1 MNVIPTLSLDGCIA
15 TSDIKI
21 VKIFEHFLA
30 SEKDQSNIFNGYI
43 ASLKFILDEYSNAN
57 DIEEGITLTLTGLY
71 NRYFDSVDVEVNVD
85 DNDDKE
91 STYNISIDIDV
102 MDEYGNKYSLSRSLE
117 NINSEVYSFDE
128 QVSELYK

>member
-1 MNVIPTLSLDGCIA
+1 MKVIPTLSLDGCIA

>member
-1 MNVIPTLSLDGCIA
+1 MKVIPTLSLDGCVA

-43 ASLKFILDEYSNAN
+43 TSLKYILDEYSNAN
-57 DIEEGITLTLTGLY
+57 DIEEGITLTLTGMY
-71 NRYFDSVDVEVNVD
+71 TRYFDSVDIEVNVD

-91 STYNISIDIDV
+91 STYNINIDIDV

-117 NINSEVYSFDE
+117 NINSEIYSFDE

>member
-1 MNVIPTLSLDGCIA
+1 MKVIPTLSLDGCIA

-43 ASLKFILDEYSNAN
+43 ASLKYILDEYSNVN
-57 DIEEGITLTLTGLY
+57 DIEEGITLTLTGIY
-71 NRYFDSVDVEVNVD
+71 TRYFDSVDIEVNVD